1 MKAIRVSQPGGP
13 EVLQYVDL
21 DDPKPGAG
29 EALVRIEA
37 IGVNF
42 IDVYHRTGLYKLPL
56 PFTPGSEAAGVVEK
70 IGDGVDSLK
79 KGDRVAY
86 AMVRGAYAQYAIA
99 PADKLVPLPDA
110 IDAKTA
116 AAAMLQGMTAH
127 YLSTSVHPIAAGET
141 VLVHAAGGGVGALL
155 VQMAKMRGA
164 RVFGT
169 ASTKHLHIARE
180 AGCDVV
186 IDYTK
191 DDFESIVT
199 AETAGKGCNAVY
211 DSVGKTTFDKSLECC
226 GLRATLGLFG
236 QSSGTVPPFD
246 PGRLAKNGVFLT
258 RPSLAH
264 YTHTREELLDRA
276 REVFEWIGSGRL
288 KLRIDREVPLR
299 DAAEAHRALEA
310 RETTGKVLLIP

>member
-1 MKAIRVSQPGGP
+1 MKAIRVSQLGGP
-13 EVLQYVDL
+13 EVLQYVDV
-21 DDPKPGAG
+21 DDPKPAAG

-56 PFTPGSEAAGVVEK
+56 PFTPGSEAAGVVEAV
-70 IGDGVDSLK
+70 GDGVDSVK

-86 AMVRGAYAQYAIA
+86 AMVRGAYAQFAVA

-110 IDAKTA
+110 VDAKTA

-141 VLVHAAGGGVGALL
+141 VLVHAASGGVGALL

-191 DDFESIVT
+191 DDFESIVM

-211 DSVGKTTFDKSLECC
+211 DSVGRTTFDKSLECC

-258 RPSLAH
+258 RPSLGH
-264 YTHTREELLDRA
+264 YTHTREELLDRS
-276 REVFEWIGSGRL
+276 REVLEWIGSGRL
-288 KLRIDREVPLR
+288 TLRIDREVPLR

>member
-1 MKAIRVSQPGGP
+1 MKAIRVSQTGGR

-21 DDPKPGAG
+21 DTPKPGAG

-42 IDVYHRTGLYKLPL
+42 IDVYHRTGLYKMPL
-56 PFTPGSEAAGVVEK
+56 PFTPGTEAAGVVEE
-70 IGDGVDSLK
+70 IGDGVDFVK
-79 KGDRVAY
+79 RGDRVAY
-86 AMVRGAYAQYAIA
+86 TVRGSYAEYAVV
-99 PADKLVPLPDA
+99 PADKLVPLPSS

-127 YLSTSVHPIAAGET
+127 YLSTSVHRIESGEA
-141 VLVHAAGGGVGALL
+141 VLVHAAAGGVGALL
-155 VQMAKMRGA
+155 TQMAKMRGA

-169 ASTKHLHIARE
+169 ASAKHLDIARE

-191 DDFESIVT
+191 DDFESIGMS
-199 AETAGKGCNAVY
+199 ETGGKGCHAVY

-226 GLRATLGLFG
+226 GLRATLALFG
-236 QSSGTVPPFD
+236 QSSGTVPPFE

-258 RPSLAH
+258 RPTLGH
-264 YTHTREELLDRA
+264 YTNTREELLWRA
-276 REVFEWIGSGRL
+276 GDVLDWIGSGKL

>member
-1 MKAIRVSQPGGP
+1 MKAIRVFQTGGC
-13 EVLQYVDL
+13 EVLQYVDI
-21 DDPKPGAG
+21 DTPKPGPG

-42 IDVYHRTGLYKLPL
+42 IDTYHRTGLYKMPL
-56 PFTPGSEAAGVVEK
+56 PFTPGSEAAGVVEAV
-70 IGDGVDSLK
+70 GDGVDSVK
-79 KGDRVAY
+79 VGDRVAY
-86 AMVRGAYAQYAIA
+86 AMVRGAYAEYAVV

-127 YLSTSVHPIAAGET
+127 YLSTSVHRIEAGET
-141 VLVHAAGGGVGALL
+141 VLVHAAAGGVGALL
-155 VQMAKMRGA
+155 VQLAKMRGA

-169 ASTKHLHIARE
+169 ASAKHLHVASE

-191 DDFESIVT
+191 DDFEAIVMSDT
-199 AETAGKGCNAVY
+199 SGKGCNAVY

-226 GLRATLGLFG
+226 GLRATLALFG
-236 QSSGTVPPFD
+236 QSSGMVPPFE
-246 PGRLAKNGVFLT
+246 PSRLAKNGVFLT
-258 RPSLAH
+258 RPSLGH
-264 YTHTREELLDRA
+264 YTHTREELLGRA
-276 REVFEWIGSGRL
+276 HDVFDWITSGAL
-288 KLRIDREVPLR
+288 KVRIDREVPLR
-299 DAAEAHRALEA
+299 DVADAHRALEA